1 MSRKLILIFI
11 AFIAYSYFV
20 FLTVKKPTTPELT
33 DKKVEY
39 LESYFKNLD
48 DYNESFTKFEKT
60 NKLPINVVITSHH
73 FLARD
78 VIAQTLSSVD
88 PKRIEKVIII
98 APDHFQKLSNT
109 KYLAQT
115 VDNDWTTPFGI
126 MKADKDLIKN
136 ISKEKEVYFD
146 INTFRSEHGIYTLVP
161 FAKKLFPNATITPFV
176 LKASSDFDKFYDLGK
191 HILGLVD
198 FNKTLLI
205 VSSDFSHEASTQE
218 ASEND
223 KKSISALQ
231 TIDIKKVN
239 QIENDCRQCIAL
251 TYGYMGENNTFAVV
265 RNTNSYDV
273 SGHSPESVTSYV
285 SGYYKKSN

>member
-11 AFIAYSYFV
+11 AFAAISSFV
-20 FLTVKKPTTPELT
+20 FLTIKNPKNPEPT
-33 DKKVEY
+33 KVEY

-48 DYNESFTKFEKT
+48 DYNASFTKFAKT
-60 NKLPINVVITSHH
+60 SKLPINIVITSHH

-78 VIAQTLSSVD
+78 VIAQTLSNVD

-115 VDNDWTTPFGI
+115 IDNDWITPFGI
-126 MKADKDLIKN
+126 MKADKELIKN

-161 FAKKLFPNATITPFV
+161 FAKKLFANATITPIV
-176 LKASSDFDKFYDLGK
+176 LKASSDFDKFYDLGQ
-191 HILGLVD
+191 HVLGLVD

-205 VSSDFSHEASTQE
+205 ISSDFSHEASVQK

-231 TIDIKKVN
+231 TIDIKKIN
-239 QIENDCRQCIAL
+239 QIENDCGQCIAFM
-251 TYGYMGENNTFAVV
+251 YGFMGKSNTFVIV
-265 RNTNSYDV
+265 KNTNSYDV

-285 SGYYKKSN
+285 SGYYKKTN

>member
-11 AFIAYSYFV
+11 AFAAIGYFV
-20 FLTVKKPTTPELT
+20 FLTIKEPKTPELT

-48 DYNESFTKFEKT
+48 DYNESFTKFAKT
-60 NKLPINVVITSHH
+60 KKLPINIVITSHH

-78 VIAQTLSSVD
+78 VIAQTLSNVD
-88 PKRIEKVIII
+88 PKIIEKVIVI

-115 VDNDWTTPFGI
+115 TDNDWTTPFGI
-126 MKADKDLIKN
+126 MRADKELIKN
-136 ISKEKEVYFD
+136 ISKEKEIYFD

-161 FAKKLFPNATITPFV
+161 FAKKLFPNATITPVV
-176 LKASSDFDKFYDLGK
+176 LKASSDSDKFYDLGK

-198 FNKTLLI
+198 SNKTLLI
-205 VSSDFSHEASTQE
+205 VSSDFSHEASIQK

-231 TIDIKKVN
+231 NLDIEKIN
-239 QIENDCRQCIAL
+239 QIENDCRQCIAFM
-251 TYGYMGENNTFAVV
+251 YGFMGKSNTFVV
-265 RNTNSYDV
+265 VKNTNSYDV
-273 SGHSPESVTSYV
+273 SDHSPESVTSYV

>member
-11 AFIAYSYFV
+11 AFAVIGYFV
-20 FLTVKKPTTPELT
+20 FLTIKKPTTPELT

-78 VIAQTLSSVD
+78 VIAQTLSNVD
-88 PKRIEKVIII
+88 PKIIEKVIVI

-115 VDNDWTTPFGI
+115 TDNDWTTPFGI
-126 MKADKDLIKN
+126 MRADKELIKN
-136 ISKEKEVYFD
+136 ISKEKEIYFD

-161 FAKKLFPNATITPFV
+161 FAKKLFPNATITPVV

-198 FNKTLLI
+198 SNKTLLI
-205 VSSDFSHEASTQE
+205 VSSDFSHEASIQK

-223 KKSISALQ
+223 KKSISALKS
-231 TIDIKKVN
+231 IDIKKIN
-239 QIENDCRQCIAL
+239 HIENDCRQCIAFM
-251 TYGYMGENNTFAVV
+251 YGFMGKSNTFVV
-265 RNTNSYDV
+265 VKNTNSYDV